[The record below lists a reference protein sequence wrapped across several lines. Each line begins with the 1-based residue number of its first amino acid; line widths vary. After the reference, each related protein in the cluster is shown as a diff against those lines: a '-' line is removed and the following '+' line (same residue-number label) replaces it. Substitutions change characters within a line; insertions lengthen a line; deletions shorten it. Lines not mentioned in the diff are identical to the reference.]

1 MMVEKFVPD
10 EDCPPDPLRPPG
22 AIVREFKI
30 INKKGLHA
38 RASARFVQTVQQFNA
53 EVKVSRC
60 GETAGGDSIM
70 SLLMLAA
77 PLGSTI
83 TVSATGKEAEAA
95 LDAVEKLLTERFGEE
110 D

>member
-1 MMVEKFVPD
+1 MAEKLVPD
-10 EDCPPDPLRPPG
+10 EDCPPDPSRPPG
-22 AIVREFKI
+22 ALVRELKI
-30 INKKGLHA
+30 VNKKGLHA

-83 TVSATGKEAEAA
+83 SVSATGKEAEAA
-95 LDAVEKLLTERFGEE
+95 LDAVEKLLAERFGEE
-110 D
+110 E

>member
-1 MMVEKFVPD
+1 MPD
-10 EDCPPDPLRPPG
+10 KALPEDDCPPDPAPPNG
-22 AIVREFKI
+22 ALVRELKI
-30 INKKGLHA
+30 TNKKGLHA

-53 EVKVSRC
+53 TVQVTRC

-77 PLGSTI
+77 PFGSTI
-83 TVSATGKEAEAA
+83 LVSAMGNEAEAA
-95 LDAVEKLLTERFGEE
+95 LDALQKLLAEGFGEE

>member
-1 MMVEKFVPD
+1 MMPKEPLPED
-10 EDCPPDPLRPPG
+10 DCPPDPVLPNG
-22 AIVREFKI
+22 VLVRELRI

-53 EVKVSRC
+53 SVNVTRC

-77 PLGSTI
+77 PFGSTI
-83 TVSATGKEAEAA
+83 RVSATGKDAEAA
-95 LDAVEKLLTERFGEE
+95 LDALEKLLTERFGEDE
-110 D
+110 

>member
-1 MMVEKFVPD
+1 MTDKPSATDDRPHDSSLPD
-10 EDCPPDPLRPPG
+10 GTL
-22 AIVREFKI
+22 VRELKI
-30 INKKGLHA
+30 TNKKGLHA

-53 EVKVSRC
+53 QVKVTRC

-83 TVSATGKEAEAA
+83 TVSASGKEAKAA
-95 LDAVEKLLTERFGEE
+95 LEAVEKLLAERFGEE
-110 D
+110 E

>member
-1 MMVEKFVPD
+1 MADKARPED
-10 EDCPPDPLRPPG
+10 DCPPDPALPNG
-22 AIVREFKI
+22 ALVRELTLT
-30 INKKGLHA
+30 NKKGLHA

-53 EVKVSRC
+53 TVQVTRC

-77 PLGSTI
+77 PFGSTI
-83 TVSATGKEAEAA
+83 RVSATGNDAEAA
-95 LDAVEKLLTERFGEE
+95 LDALQKLLAEGFGEE